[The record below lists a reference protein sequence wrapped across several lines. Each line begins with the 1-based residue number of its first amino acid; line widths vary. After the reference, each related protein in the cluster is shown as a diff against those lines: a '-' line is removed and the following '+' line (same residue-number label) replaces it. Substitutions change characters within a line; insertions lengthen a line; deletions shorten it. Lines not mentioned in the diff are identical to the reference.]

1 VWVPVDTARLADDEQ
16 SICALAEGMKNHA
29 VSWRLTVALLI
40 ATLSTDGA
48 HALPA
53 RKSPPRFDDCFRGGG
68 INCVVDGD
76 TFWMDGQKI
85 RIADIDAPETHQP
98 RCVAEKEL
106 GDAATE
112 RLRALLN
119 AGPFVLASADRD
131 TDHYGR
137 KLRIVMR
144 RGASIGEELVAEG
157 LAREW
162 DGARHPWCV

>member
-1 VWVPVDTARLADDEQ
+1 MP
-16 SICALAEGMKNHA
+16 
-29 VSWRLTVALLI
+29 WRLTVALLI
-40 ATLSTDGA
+40 VSVPAGVA
-48 HALPA
+48 PALPA
-53 RKSPPRFDDCFRGGG
+53 RKSPPRFDYCFRGGG
-68 INCVVDGD
+68 TNCIVDGD
-76 TFWMDGQKI
+76 TFWVNGQKI

-98 RCVAEKEL
+98 RCVAEKAL

-112 RLRALLN
+112 RLHALLN

-131 TDHYGR
+131 TDRYGR

-144 RGASIGEELVAEG
+144 RGASIGGELVVEG

>member
-1 VWVPVDTARLADDEQ
+1 MA
-16 SICALAEGMKNHA
+16 MKNHLLLH
-29 VSWRLTVALLI
+29 RLGI
-40 ATLSTDGA
+40 ACLFVWTLTASA
-48 HALPA
+48 PM
-53 RKSPPRFDDCFRGGG
+53 PPERYQARFDYCFTGGG
-68 INCVVDGD
+68 TNCVVDGD
-76 TFWMDGQKI
+76 TFWVAGTKV

-98 RCVAEKEL
+98 RCPQEAAL
-106 GDAATE
+106 GDAATR
-112 RLRALLN
+112 RLHALLN

-131 TDHYGR
+131 TDRYGR